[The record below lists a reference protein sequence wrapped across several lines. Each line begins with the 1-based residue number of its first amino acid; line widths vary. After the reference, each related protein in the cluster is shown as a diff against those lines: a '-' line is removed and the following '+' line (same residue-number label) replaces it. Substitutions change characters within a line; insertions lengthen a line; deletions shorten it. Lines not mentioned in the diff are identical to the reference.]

1 MNDAHLRAL
10 DESAPGL
17 VAAAHVVG
25 SAALDDHQPGSDL
38 DLVVELS
45 RPPTPAD
52 LAALAAAQTLDLDV
66 VYLVD
71 GEPGPWA
78 RDGEFRVS
86 GGEVTPVVLLQL
98 NEHSTTLRGAR
109 PSFEVTRAE
118 VEDYC
123 RRNLVEYWRPL
134 VELAAAAT
142 GPGFPQGVLWIA
154 FGPAR
159 QWHTIRTGGIVSKS
173 RAGELAAAHWP
184 DLAGELLDLVAA
196 RRGADVELTAAH
208 REAAVELGRR
218 VLAEV

>member
-25 SAALDDHQPGSDL
+25 SAALDDHRPGSDL

-45 RPPTPAD
+45 RTPTPAD
-52 LAALAAAQTLDLDV
+52 LAALAAAQTPDLDV
-66 VYLVD
+66 VYLVG

-78 RDGEFRVS
+78 REGGFHSS

-98 NEHSTTLRGAR
+98 AAYSTTLRGRR
-109 PSFEVTRAE
+109 PSPAVTRAE
-118 VEDYC
+118 VEEYC

-134 VELAAAAT
+134 LDLVAQVT
-142 GPGFPQGVLWIA
+142 GPGLRAGVLWVA

-159 QWHTIRTGGIVSKS
+159 QWHTIRTGEIVSKS
-173 RAGELAAAHWP
+173 RAAELAAAHWP
-184 DLAGELLDLVAA
+184 DLAGPLHDLVAA
-196 RRGADVELTAAH
+196 RRGADVELTEVH
-208 REAAVELGRR
+208 REAAVEL
-218 VLAEV
+218 